1 MSDEVTA
8 YQIPR
13 DQVLDYW
20 DRVKRWLDQAY
31 GKNDIPLPETTLS
44 DLMSGHK
51 QLWVAYAR
59 PPEHQILCAVLTRL
73 SKMRSGLY
81 CEIVAAAGQGAERWV
96 GLISQ
101 IEDWAR
107 LEGCTKVTITGRPG
121 WMRLLADRQYRQRQV
136 MLELE
141 L

>member
-1 MSDEVTA
+1 VIGEVAA

-20 DRVKRWLDQAY
+20 DRVKHWLDIAY
-31 GKNDIPLPETTLS
+31 GKNDIPLPETTLT
-44 DLMSGHK
+44 DMLNGHK
-51 QLWVAYAR
+51 QLWVPYAHE
-59 PPEHQILCAVLTRL
+59 PENRVLGAVLTRL
-73 SKMRSGLY
+73 ARMRSGLY
-81 CEIVAAAGQGAERWV
+81 CEIVAAGGHEVERWV

-121 WMRLLADRQYRQRQV
+121 WMRLLTKYRQHQV